1 MPGQSLVVSQSEV
14 MKDLEQ
20 KLPPT
25 AWFTQTAC
33 QEGVVL
39 M

>member
-14 MKDLEQ
+14 VKDLEQ
-20 KLPPT
+20 KLPT
-25 AWFTQTAC
+25 AAWFAQTAC
-33 QEGVVL
+33 QDGVVL